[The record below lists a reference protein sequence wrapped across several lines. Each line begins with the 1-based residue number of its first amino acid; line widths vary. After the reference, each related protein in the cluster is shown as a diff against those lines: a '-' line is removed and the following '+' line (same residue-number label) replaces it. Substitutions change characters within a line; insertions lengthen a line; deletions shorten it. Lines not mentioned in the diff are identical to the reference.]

1 MNPLDV
7 VTLTPLMERTSG
19 SRAIVIGLLDGP
31 VARTHPDLVSA
42 HLREIPGTQ
51 GSTLAPASS
60 AAYLHGTFVAGIL
73 CAQRGS
79 AAPAICPS
87 CTLLVRPIFLET
99 TATSGQ
105 MPSAT
110 PEALAAAILET
121 IEAGARVLNLSVALA
136 QPSTRSERA
145 LEEALDY
152 AVSRGVIPVAAAGN
166 QGTLGSTAITR
177 HPWVLPV
184 GACDLQGR
192 PLGASNLGRSL
203 GRRGLMAPGEAITS
217 LGVNGPPLT
226 FGGTSAA
233 TPFVTGTIALLWSAF
248 PAATAAEVRHAV
260 THASAPRRPTVVP
273 PLLDAWGAYHMMQ
286 TFVRR

>member
-7 VTLTPLMERTSG
+7 VTLTPLMARTSG
-19 SRAIVIGLLDGP
+19 RREIVIGLLDGP
-31 VARTHPDLVSA
+31 VSMTHPDLAEVNFQ
-42 HLREIPGTQ
+42 EIPNKGDM
-51 GSTLAPASS
+51 SVSASS
-60 AAYLHGTFVAGIL
+60 AACLHGTFVAGIL
-73 CAQRGS
+73 CAQRES
-79 AAPAICPS
+79 SAPAICPS

-110 PEALAAAILET
+110 PEALAAAIIET

-136 QPSTRSERA
+136 QPSTQGDRA

-184 GACDLQGR
+184 VACDLQGR
-192 PLGASNLGRSL
+192 PVVTSNLGSSL

-233 TPFVTGTIALLWSAF
+233 TPFVTGTIALLWSEF

-260 THASAPRRPTVVP
+260 TQASAPRRPTVVP

-286 TFVRR
+286 TFVGR

>member
-1 MNPLDV
+1 MNPLDII
-7 VTLTPLMERTSG
+7 TLSPLMERTSG
-19 SRAIVIGLLDGP
+19 RREIVIGLLDGP
-31 VARTHPDLVSA
+31 VAVTHPDLVGSN
-42 HLREIPGTQ
+42 LREIPGRR
-51 GSTLAPASS
+51 GSTSAQASS
-60 AAYLHGTFVAGIL
+60 AACLHGTFVAGIL
-73 CAQRGS
+73 CAKRGA
-79 AAPAICPS
+79 AAPAICPN
-87 CTLLVRPIFLET
+87 CTLLVRPIFTEV
-99 TATSGQ
+99 TSPSGH
-105 MPSAT
+105 MPGAT
-110 PEALAAAILET
+110 PDALAVAILET

-136 QPSTRSERA
+136 HPSTRSERA

-166 QGTLGSTAITR
+166 QGTLGSTTITR

-192 PLGASNLGRSL
+192 PVGTSNLGSSL

-217 LGVNGPPLT
+217 LGAHGPPLT

-233 TPFVTGTIALLWSAF
+233 TPFVTGTIALLWSEF

-260 THASAPRRPTVVP
+260 TQASAPRRPTVVP
-273 PLLDAWGAYHMMQ
+273 PVLDAWGAYHMMQ